1 MVTGEGEDARS
12 SVSLYRLPL
21 ERWPVD
27 SQNHSTMKK
36 VRFQAK
42 NRSKIGCESICMKIT
57 DCPPIQAGSD

>member
-27 SQNHSTMKK
+27 SQNHSGHEKGALSREK
-36 VRFQAK
+36 PFK
-42 NRSKIGCESICMKIT
+42 NRV
-57 DCPPIQAGSD
+57 